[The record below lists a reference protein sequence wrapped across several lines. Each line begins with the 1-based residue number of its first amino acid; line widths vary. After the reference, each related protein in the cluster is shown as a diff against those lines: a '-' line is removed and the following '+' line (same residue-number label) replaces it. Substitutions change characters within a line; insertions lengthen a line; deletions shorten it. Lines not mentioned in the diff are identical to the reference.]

1 MFQEVKT
8 DTKQKSHL
16 TEKEGQRMTLNSIS
30 AKIADIHIIEGVRAK
45 RKKKVNK
52 KFHTF
57 CNNVSYIQKWQQYKL
72 AYMKL
77 KM

>member
-30 AKIADIHIIEGVRAK
+30 AKIADIRIIEGVRAK
-45 RKKKVNK
+45 RKKKSTKNSTPFAIMFPTSK
-52 KFHTF
+52 NDSST
-57 CNNVSYIQKWQQYKL
+57 NLLI
-72 AYMKL
+72 
-77 KM
+77 

>member
-30 AKIADIHIIEGVRAK
+30 AKIADIRIIEGVRAK
-45 RKKKVNK
+45 RK
-52 KFHTF
+52 
-57 CNNVSYIQKWQQYKL
+57 SQQKIPHLLQ
-72 AYMKL
+72 
-77 KM
+77 